1 MDTMTND
8 SFYGPPPP
16 PVQPAIGGTTKNTK
30 RARNSGWGK
39 RIFVIGVFMFL
50 GGIILTAVSH
60 SSTKTPTTP
69 ALSTAPAPAAPA
81 APAPAP
87 APAAPAPAPAPAA
100 PAPAPA
106 PAAPAPAPAPAAPTL
121 TTSQSEAISQAKE
134 YLDTQAFSRSGLIKQ
149 LDSPYGGQFSEA
161 DATYAVDS
169 LNVDW
174 SAQAAKAAK
183 EYLGTMAFSHA
194 GLVEQLASP
203 YGSGFTQAQAEYG
216 VSAAG
221 L

>member
-69 ALSTAPAPAAPA
+69 ALSTAPAPA
-81 APAPAP
+81 
-87 APAAPAPAPAPAA
+87 APAA